1 MAQSPTG
8 TETVTIYGRPIL
20 IKNEKR
26 QIDQL
31 RLNPDNPRLRHEL
44 LLGSRVLTEPE
55 LEELLWDQDRT
66 KKLYQSILGSG
77 GIQNPLWVNETG
89 TTIEGNRRVVV
100 ARRLKA
106 NFDSGQL
113 KGPDATVAEEVVKNI
128 PVKVLPNNVGVKEID
143 VLLAREHISGKYPWP
158 AVDQAEHIHRMA
170 NQDGFP
176 VETIAEVTERSRP
189 WVYQKLTAFEWTRE
203 YLKSNARGNITD
215 YSFFEE
221 LHKVK
226 SALKKKASFDVADTR
241 DRTYF
246 HSLISGGKITMAIQ
260 VRDLPDILADADA
273 KKILETQGRDKA
285 WIAVST
291 KNPAIASPTFQAISE
306 ATHALQTIPRNE
318 YLDIPQDPAKKKLLF
333 ELSSELEKV
342 RKDLRLS

>member
-106 NFDSGQL
+106 NFDSGLL

-128 PVKVLPNNVGVKEID
+128 HVKVLPNNVGVSEID
-143 VLLAREHISGKYPWP
+143 VLLAMEH
-158 AVDQAEHIHRMA
+158 
-170 NQDGFP
+170 
-176 VETIAEVTERSRP
+176 T
-189 WVYQKLTAFEWTRE
+189 
-203 YLKSNARGNITD
+203 
-215 YSFFEE
+215 
-221 LHKVK
+221 
-226 SALKKKASFDVADTR
+226 
-241 DRTYF
+241 
-246 HSLISGGKITMAIQ
+246 
-260 VRDLPDILADADA
+260 
-273 KKILETQGRDKA
+273 
-285 WIAVST
+285 
-291 KNPAIASPTFQAISE
+291 
-306 ATHALQTIPRNE
+306 
-318 YLDIPQDPAKKKLLF
+318 
-333 ELSSELEKV
+333 
-342 RKDLRLS
+342 